1 MKCPFC
7 GFMESK
13 VVDSRPTDEGG
24 SIRRRRECLSCQ
36 KRFTTYEMIES
47 MPLFVIKKDG
57 SRQTFDKSKI
67 LNGLFRACEKR
78 PVPLHVLEDVANEI
92 EQYLQNS
99 LQREVPSATIGEL
112 IMKRLKEIDQV
123 AYVRFVSVYRSF
135 EDIDTFLQELNKLR
149 GEQ

>member
-7 GFMESK
+7 GFLESK
-13 VVDSRPTDEGG
+13 VLDSRPTEEGG

-47 MPLFVIKKDG
+47 MPLYVVKSDG
-57 SRQTFDKSKI
+57 SRQLFDKGKV
-67 LNGLFRACEKR
+67 LAGMLRACVKR
-78 PVPLHVLEDVANEI
+78 PVPIHKLEEVAAEI
-92 EQYLQNS
+92 EQTLQNTM
-99 LQREVPSATIGEL
+99 EKEIPSSEIGEM

-135 EDIDTFLQELNKLR
+135 EDIESFLAELNKIR
-149 GEQ
+149 KEK